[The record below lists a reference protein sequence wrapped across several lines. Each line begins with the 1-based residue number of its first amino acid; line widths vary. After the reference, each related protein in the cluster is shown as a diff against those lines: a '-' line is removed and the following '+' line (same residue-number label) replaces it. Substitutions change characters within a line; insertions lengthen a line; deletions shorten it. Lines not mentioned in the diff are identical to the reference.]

1 MEREYRL
8 TPRKQDI
15 LRAVIRDYIL
25 TAEPVGSRTLS
36 KKYDLGLSPATIRNE
51 LSDLED
57 EGLLRQPH
65 TSAGRIPSDHG
76 YRLFVDTLMER
87 EAMAREK
94 RAELERWPLRGEDL
108 SDLMQQAAKLTAL
121 LSGCTAMVRPP
132 KRANSR
138 VKFIQLTPV
147 AEMDILM
154 VLLTDQGQVT
164 NQVVRL
170 PSPMAHE
177 ELVLIANF
185 LNEQLRDK
193 PLDQL
198 TETTLKEVN
207 GQLAAY
213 QDFLT
218 SLMARVQPAVENER
232 LYVSHQ
238 SYLAQQPEFS
248 DVGKVSQLLSLLE
261 REPMMIRV
269 MDAIAPDGAEVRVA
283 IGSENPVPDLQECS
297 LVTATYRLGDRV
309 LGELA
314 VIGPTRMHY
323 SQAIAA
329 VELMADRLTAA
340 LTELYGLESSP
351 LGGHLGRR
359 RTQGG

>member
-1 MEREYRL
+1 M

-51 LSDLED
+51 LSDLEE

-87 EAMAREK
+87 EAMPNER

-132 KRANSR
+132 KRSNSR

-147 AEMDILM
+147 GERDILL
-154 VLLTDQGQVT
+154 VLLTDQGQVS
-164 NQVVRL
+164 NQLVRL
-170 PSPMAHE
+170 PSSME
-177 ELVLIANF
+177 GDELVLIANF

-198 TETTLKEVN
+198 TETTLQEVT

-213 QDFLT
+213 QDLLT
-218 SLMARVQPAVENER
+218 TLMGQMQPGADNER

-248 DVGKVSQLLSLLE
+248 DVGKVGQLLSLLE
-261 REPMMIRV
+261 REPMMIRI
-269 MDAIAPDGAEVRVA
+269 MDAIAPNGAEVRVA

-297 LVTATYRLGDRV
+297 LVTATYRLGDRI

-323 SQAIAA
+323 STAIAA
-329 VELMADRLTAA
+329 VEIMAERLTAA
-340 LTELYGLESSP
+340 LTDLYGCEPSQQRP
-351 LGGHLGRR
+351 RLGHDRPWR
-359 RTQGG
+359 NK